1 VIDAPLAY
9 AFSAGMVAA
18 VNPCGFPMLPAYL
31 SFFIGAD
38 DESTDRASRIPRA
51 LASAAAVSIGFFVV
65 FVGVGLPIDA
75 GVDVLME
82 GVPWLTMA
90 IGAALVAFGIS
101 LLVGRGPRFT
111 LPRLDKG
118 GRTRRF
124 GSMVLFGMS
133 YAIASLGCTLP
144 IFLIA
149 VAGTTE
155 RANLLSG
162 VSAFFAYAAGMSVV
176 LLFVSLA
183 LALAREGMVRRL
195 RSVLRYVDLIAGGLL
210 VVVGAYLTYY
220 GYIALRD
227 DAVESSAVSW
237 VDDISSELTSR
248 LENGGVELGL
258 VLAATIAVALVW
270 SYASR
275 RGSDSD

>member
-51 LASAAAVSIGFFVV
+51 LASAAAVSLGFFVV

-162 VSAFFAYAAGMSVV
+162 VSAFLAYAAGMSVV

-195 RSVLRYVDLIAGGLL
+195 RSVLRYIDLIAGALL
-210 VVVGAYLTYY
+210 VVVGVYLTYY

-237 VDDISSELTSR
+237 VDDISSELTAR

-258 VLAATIAVALVW
+258 VLAATVLGALVW
-270 SYASR
+270 SYANR

>member
-38 DESTDRASRIPRA
+38 DDSSDRASRIPRA
-51 LASAAAVSIGFFVV
+51 LGSAAAVSLGFFVV

-75 GVDVLME
+75 GLDVLME

-90 IGAALVAFGIS
+90 IGAALVAFGVS

-162 VSAFFAYAAGMSVV
+162 VSAFLAYAAGMSVV

-183 LALAREGMVRRL
+183 LALAREGMVRRM
-195 RSVLRYVDLIAGGLL
+195 RSALRYVDLIAGVLL
-210 VVVGAYLTYY
+210 VGVGVYLTYY
-220 GYIALRD
+220 GYIARRD

-237 VDDISSELTSR
+237 VDDVSSELTSR

-258 VLAATIAVALVW
+258 VLATTILVALVW
-270 SYASR
+270 SYAIR

>member
-51 LASAAAVSIGFFVV
+51 LASAAAVSLGFFVV

-111 LPRLDKG
+111 IPRLDKG

-162 VSAFFAYAAGMSVV
+162 VSAFLAYAAGMSVV

-195 RSVLRYVDLIAGGLL
+195 RSVLRYIDLIAGALL
-210 VVVGAYLTYY
+210 VVVGVYLTYY

-258 VLAATIAVALVW
+258 ILAATVLVALVW
-270 SYASR
+270 SYANR